1 MGMERMIVGGGC
13 FWCVEGAYKQ
23 IHGVESALP
32 AYAGGHDP
40 HPTYQAVCSGTTG
53 HAEVVEIQFDP
64 SVVSFE
70 TLLEVFFTVHDPTQ
84 LNRQGN
90 DIGTQYRSC
99 IMPLSDRQRALSEAT
114 IADMGEVYD
123 DPIVTTI
130 EEPVNFS
137 SLKKSITTT
146 THATPTRAT
155 AWRLSGRKSQRSEPS
170 TLTSTAEQSLSR
182 SAPFRRSRECMGDV
196 QESPFA
202 TLNHGEQHPQATHP
216 RQRTRVG
223 LLARQQRTG

>member
-1 MGMERMIVGGGC
+1 MLVLASLNKSNLHITRTLPAAMERMIVGGGC

-53 HAEVVEIQFDP
+53 HAEVVEVQFDP
-64 SVVSFE
+64 SVISYE

-99 IMPLSDRQRALSEAT
+99 IMPFQK
-114 IADMGEVYD
+114 
-123 DPIVTTI
+123 
-130 EEPVNFS
+130 N
-137 SLKKSITTT
+137 
-146 THATPTRAT
+146 
-155 AWRLSGRKSQRSEPS
+155 SEP
-170 TLTSTAEQSLSR
+170 R
-182 SAPFRRSRECMGDV
+182 
-196 QESPFA
+196 
-202 TLNHGEQHPQATHP
+202 P
-216 RQRTRVG
+216 RP
-223 LLARQQRTG
+223 